1 LLDNAFRYSEGKS
14 VKLTCSQ
21 EKNRLL
27 IHIIDQ
33 GPGIPEDKLIAVF
46 QPFYRLDNSRNK
58 KTGGSGLGLAIVQQ
72 LCEIHDWKIELL
84 MGKKQGLD
92 VKLTIPLN

>member
-58 KTGGSGLGLAIVQQ
+58 KPEVV
-72 LCEIHDWKIELL
+72 D
-84 MGKKQGLD
+84 
-92 VKLTIPLN
+92 

>member
-1 LLDNAFRYSEGKS
+1 MLILHRVILEVFYWGPCDAARLPIKTSGVTDGKM
-14 VKLTCSQ
+14 T
-21 EKNRLL
+21 
-27 IHIIDQ
+27 
-33 GPGIPEDKLIAVF
+33 A
-46 QPFYRLDNSRNK
+46 